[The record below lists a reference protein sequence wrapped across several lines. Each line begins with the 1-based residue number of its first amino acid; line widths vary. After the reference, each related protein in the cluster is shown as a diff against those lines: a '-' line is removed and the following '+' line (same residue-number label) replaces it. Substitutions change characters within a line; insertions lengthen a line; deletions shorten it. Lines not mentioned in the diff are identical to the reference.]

1 MLETKNIP
9 SLILALVVSM
19 ILVFLPT
26 TTAEAQETL
35 ENNRSRSA
43 SGIKGTSASSSKH
56 LDDLW
61 ERIRSGFAV
70 AGMRSQEV
78 RHIENH
84 FTRHQKYIDRI
95 VERSR
100 RYLFHI
106 VEEVERRGM
115 PTEIAL
121 IPIVESAFDPAAYS
135 QRHASGLWQLIPS
148 TGKAFGLEQNWWHDE
163 RRDVVAATRAALD
176 YLQKLYKMFGD
187 WKLTLAA
194 YNCGEGVLKRSID
207 GNHKENEAINFRD
220 LELPNETKNHV
231 AKLIAVRNIIANPE
245 NFGVKL
251 KPLPNRPYF
260 KQVEI
265 TQHIDVKLA
274 AELAGV
280 PEKEFTALNPA
291 YHRPIIR
298 IDDSPRTLLLPVNK
312 AKTFI
317 ANLENYDESLVS
329 WRVYKVKEGE
339 TIEDL
344 SSRYAINVDEL
355 AEINGISVNHTLRK
369 RQTLLVP
376 RNKNRIRIRENDYLA
391 QDNNKHN
398 ARSSLN
404 DPIIYIVK
412 KGDTLND
419 IAKRYGIDIKEIKSW
434 NGNSE
439 RLSVGQELTLRVSN
453 SNRIRLAGNS

>member
-9 SLILALVVSM
+9 NLILVLIASM
-19 ILVFLPT
+19 ILAFLPT
-26 TTAEAQETL
+26 AAEAQGTL
-35 ENNRSRSA
+35 ENNKNRSTSV
-43 SGIKGTSASSSKH
+43 IKRDSASSDKH

-61 ERIRSGFAV
+61 ARIRSGFAV

-78 RHIENH
+78 RHNENH

-135 QRHASGLWQLIPS
+135 HRHASGLWQLIPS
-148 TGKAFGLEQNWWHDE
+148 TGKAFGLEQNWWYDE

-207 GNHKENEAINFRD
+207 ENHKENDGINFRD
-220 LELPNETKNHV
+220 LELPNETRNHV

-344 SSRYAINVDEL
+344 SSRYAINVAEL
-355 AEINGISVNHTLRK
+355 AEINGISINDTLKK

-376 RNKNRIRIRENDYLA
+376 RSKNRTRENDYLA
-391 QDNNKHN
+391 QDNNQHN
-398 ARSSLN
+398 TNSLLN
-404 DPIIYIVK
+404 DSIIYIVK
-412 KGDTLND
+412 KGDTLDD

-439 RLSVGQELTLRVSN
+439 RLSIGQELTLRLSS

>member
-9 SLILALVVSM
+9 NLILVLIASM
-19 ILVFLPT
+19 ILAFLPT
-26 TTAEAQETL
+26 AAEAQGTL
-35 ENNRSRSA
+35 ENNKNRSTSV
-43 SGIKGTSASSSKH
+43 IKRDSASSDKH

-61 ERIRSGFAV
+61 ARIRGGFAV

-78 RHIENH
+78 RHNENH

-135 QRHASGLWQLIPS
+135 HRHASGLWQLIPS
-148 TGKAFGLEQNWWHDE
+148 TGKAFGLEQNWWYDE

-207 GNHKENEAINFRD
+207 ENHKENDGINFRD
-220 LELPNETKNHV
+220 LELPNETRNHV

-344 SSRYAINVDEL
+344 SSRYAINVAEL
-355 AEINGISVNHTLRK
+355 AEINGISINDTLKK

-376 RNKNRIRIRENDYLA
+376 RSKNRTRENDYLA
-391 QDNNKHN
+391 QDNNQHN
-398 ARSSLN
+398 TNSLLN
-404 DPIIYIVK
+404 DSIIYIVK
-412 KGDTLND
+412 KGDTLDD

-439 RLSVGQELTLRVSN
+439 RLSIGQELTLRLSN

>member
-9 SLILALVVSM
+9 NLILVLIASM
-19 ILVFLPT
+19 ILAFLPT
-26 TTAEAQETL
+26 AAEAQGTL
-35 ENNRSRSA
+35 ENNKNRSTSV
-43 SGIKGTSASSSKH
+43 IKRDSASSDKH

-61 ERIRSGFAV
+61 ARIRGGFAV

-78 RHIENH
+78 RHNENH

-135 QRHASGLWQLIPS
+135 HRHASGLWQLIPS
-148 TGKAFGLEQNWWHDE
+148 TGKAFGLEQNWWYDE

-207 GNHKENEAINFRD
+207 ENHKENDGINFRD
-220 LELPNETKNHV
+220 LELPNETRNHV

-344 SSRYAINVDEL
+344 SSRYAINVAEL
-355 AEINGISVNHTLRK
+355 AEINGISINDTLKK

-376 RNKNRIRIRENDYLA
+376 RSKNRTRENDYLA
-391 QDNNKHN
+391 QDNNQHN
-398 ARSSLN
+398 TNSLLN
-404 DPIIYIVK
+404 DSIIYIVK
-412 KGDTLND
+412 KGDTLDD

-439 RLSVGQELTLRVSN
+439 RLSIGQELTLRLSS